1 MSTPTREDLVDF
13 IYHEAR
19 LLDEK
24 RLEEWYELYTDD
36 AYYWIPVT
44 PGQPDGVNLVSLLYE
59 DKLLLNLRIVRLRD
73 PKSYSQHPESR
84 SHHVLQRPE
93 IESSDPA
100 KNTWV
105 MRTPFVY
112 IETRGD
118 EQQVYGG
125 IALHT
130 LVQIDGKLRIRLKR
144 VNMVNSDAALPSIQ
158 LFM

>member
-1 MSTPTREDLVDF
+1 MSTPTRDELVDF
-13 IYHEAR
+13 VYHEAR

-24 RLEEWYELYTDD
+24 RFEEWYELYTDD
-36 AYYWIPVT
+36 AFYWVPVT
-44 PGQPDGVNLVSLLYE
+44 PGQPDGVNHVSLLYE
-59 DKLLLNLRIVRLRD
+59 DKLLLNLRIIRLRD

-93 IESSDPA
+93 IESADPA
-100 KNTWV
+100 KNTWI

-118 EQQVYGG
+118 EQQVYGAT
-125 IALHT
+125 ALHT
-130 LVQIDGKLRIRLKR
+130 IVQIDGKLRIRLKR